1 MTVLLGNQHGVVYFG
16 TRDNPKAVRW
26 WAERGQLHWEDSR
39 TNGYGIVAVR
49 EFLYRLK
56 AINDMLSNGKSKD
69 NEGFLH
75 ADERERHMRFIEAGL
90 DLVKKA
96 KEQGMPQDP
105 TARKHALQRL
115 PVTVVMPSA
124 SNTGKS
130 AKF

>member
-16 TRDNPKAVRW
+16 PRSNPKAVRW

-39 TNGYGIVAVR
+39 NNGYGVVSVR

-75 ADERERHMRFIEAGL
+75 VDERERQMRFIEAGL
-90 DLVKKA
+90 ALVKKA
-96 KEQGMPQDP
+96 KEQGMPEDP
-105 TARKHALQRL
+105 QARKHKLQSL

-124 SNTGKS
+124 SSTGKS